1 MPDDH
6 AAAAAEPASL
16 TWKALVGA
24 AMSESASVRGNW
36 HEVSAHRGAGTLLT
50 PGNAQRLTERLTQMR
65 GAAMKVG
72 QPMSKDGHGVLPL
85 QRKFVGTFMLCVR
98 LGARLDLNAIFG
110 EELDEAAEASGR
122 HVEPC

>member
-6 AAAAAEPASL
+6 AAAAAEPSSL

-50 PGNAQRLTERLTQMR
+50 PGNAQRLTERLAQMR

-72 QPMSKDGHGVLPL
+72 QLMSMDGHGVLPAPFADLLLL

-98 LGARLDLNAIFG
+98 LGARLDLNAIFDG
-110 EELDEAAEASGR
+110 ELDEAA
-122 HVEPC
+122 